1 MKKILFICLGN
12 SCRSQMAEGFARH
25 YGMIEVQSAGTKPA
39 ETVAPLAIEVMGERG
54 IDIAGRKPKSLTA
67 QMLEAADM
75 VISMGCGV
83 QESCPLP
90 LGSDTLDWGLEDP
103 YGHDIEKYREVRDE
117 IERWVRD
124 LID

>member
-1 MKKILFICLGN
+1 M
-12 SCRSQMAEGFARH
+12 
-25 YGMIEVQSAGTKPA
+25 
-39 ETVAPLAIEVMGERG
+39 APLAIEVMGERG